1 MIHVQNWKIYASHY
15 NDDSTDLGLEVKKA
29 QLHYKQY
36 GEQMGVPVTED
47 IVCRA
52 KRPSVDDIFLYLFD
66 GTSLEDYHQAQF
78 IEQNYNCITFR
89 EWQEREGTLKQ
100 ATTASVPTTSV
111 EIITAGAAADSDYVS
126 PFQLLTGSDCADDL
140 FEMTNNNSDEMVG
153 DILNDVYRNDVGID
167 SPMKKKQILEYETP
181 SKPRSNELLRFKNT
195 HTFLSPTA
203 TELQRSIEK
212 AASSVKVIYNTN
224 ELKAARKNI
233 LQSVNHILNHDLV
246 MENPKAAAF
255 VAEMERKVQEIKE
268 DFTKTRH
275 SITGTMNGNDGE
287 LIFPSFESR
296 KRKRVEKRFKGLSG

>member
-1 MIHVQNWKIYASHY
+1 M
-15 NDDSTDLGLEVKKA
+15 
-29 QLHYKQY
+29 
-36 GEQMGVPVTED
+36 
-47 IVCRA
+47 
-52 KRPSVDDIFLYLFD
+52 
-66 GTSLEDYHQAQF
+66 
-78 IEQNYNCITFR
+78 
-89 EWQEREGTLKQ
+89 
-100 ATTASVPTTSV
+100 
-111 EIITAGAAADSDYVS
+111 S

-153 DILNDVYRNDVGID
+153 DILNDVYKNDVRID
-167 SPMKKKQILEYETP
+167 SPMKKKQFFEYETQ